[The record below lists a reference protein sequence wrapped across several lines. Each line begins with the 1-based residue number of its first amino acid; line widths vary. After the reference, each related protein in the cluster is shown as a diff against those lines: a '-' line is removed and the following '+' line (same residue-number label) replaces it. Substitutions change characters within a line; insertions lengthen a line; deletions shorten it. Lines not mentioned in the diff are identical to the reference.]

1 VKGYTERAHC
11 FHRLNT
17 KGDKMKR
24 QIVSLLGV
32 FGLLL
37 VAACAS
43 AQSLKVTA
51 NVPFGFVVDKAALP
65 AGAYTIE
72 AISSAASP
80 TLLIRNTDA
89 RIGMMTL
96 PNSAQSL
103 NASQNTCLVFHRY
116 GDRYFL
122 AQIWVAGDTS
132 GREFKMGRHEAEIA
146 SSTQPA
152 QDVIVLASLR

>member
-17 KGDKMKR
+17 KGDNMKR

-43 AQSLKVTA
+43 AQSMKVTA
-51 NVPFGFVVDKAALP
+51 NVPFNFVVDKATLP
-65 AGAYTIE
+65 AGAYSIDALSTG
-72 AISSAASP
+72 ST
-80 TLLIRNTDA
+80 TLLIQNRDA
-89 RIGMMTL
+89 RIQMVTL
-96 PNSAQSL
+96 PN
-103 NASQNTCLVFHRY
+103 NAEQLRPSDSTCLVFHRY

-122 AQIWVAGDTS
+122 SQIWVAGNSS
-132 GREFKMGRHEAEIA
+132 GRQFKISRHESEVATNA
-146 SSTQPA
+146 QPA

>member
-1 VKGYTERAHC
+1 
-11 FHRLNT
+11 
-17 KGDKMKR
+17 MKR

-65 AGAYTIE
+65 AGDYTIE
-72 AISSAASP
+72 SISSTASL
-80 TLLIRNTDA
+80 TLLIRNTDG

-96 PNSAQSL
+96 PNNAERL
-103 NASQNTCLVFHRY
+103 NYSDSTCLVFHRY
-116 GDRYFL
+116 ANQYFL
-122 AQIWVAGDTS
+122 AQIWVAGNKS
-132 GREFKMGRHEAEIA
+132 GREFKMSRREVEVARTI
-146 SSTQPA
+146 QPA